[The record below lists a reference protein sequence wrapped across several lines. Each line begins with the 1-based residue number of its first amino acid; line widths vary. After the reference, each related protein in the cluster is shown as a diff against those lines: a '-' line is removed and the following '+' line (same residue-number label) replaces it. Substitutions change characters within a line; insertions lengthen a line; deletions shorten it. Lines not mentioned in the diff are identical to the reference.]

1 MENNLFKQNFKNTR
15 ENREKLL
22 EQKGKVLFFTGLS
35 GSGKSAIANAV
46 QQLLYDDGYKTYI
59 LDGDNVRMGLN
70 SNLSFEKKDREENIR
85 RISEVSKLFADSGLI
100 VLTSFISPYKGTREN
115 SRKIIG
121 DDYIEIYVDTNLETC
136 IRRDIKG
143 LYQKAID
150 GEIKDFTGI
159 NDNYDIPENPD
170 IIVDGNEDG
179 EENILDCAFKIY
191 NKIKNKIK

>member
-15 ENREKLL
+15 ENREKILD
-22 EQKGKVLFFTGLS
+22 QKGKVLFFTGLS

-46 QQLLYDDGYKTYI
+46 QQLLYNDGFKTYI
-59 LDGDNVRMGLN
+59 LDGDNIRMGLN

-100 VLTSFISPYKGTREN
+100 VLTSFISPYKETREK
-115 SRKIIG
+115 SREIIG

-170 IIVDGNEDG
+170 IIVDGNKDG
-179 EENILDCAFKIY
+179 EENILDCAFQIY
-191 NKIKNKIK
+191 NKIK